1 MIQSIAAFTAAW
13 TYEHEATLKIF
24 RALTDASLAQRVTPE
39 GRSLGELAWHI
50 VQTLGEMPQHAA
62 VPVEAPGEDAPVP
75 ASAGVIAEE
84 FDKAAESVAKVV
96 PATWN
101 DASLG
106 EDVSMYGQTWR
117 KGDVLSSLILHQAH
131 HRGQVT
137 VLMRQAGLM
146 VPGIYGPSREEWAAM
161 GMPAPK

>member
-1 MIQSIAAFTAAW
+1 MIQSIAAFVAAW
-13 TYEHEATLKIF
+13 SYEHEATLKIF

-50 VQTLGEMPQHAA
+50 VQTLGEMPQHAG
-62 VPVEAPGEDAPVP
+62 VPVEAPAEEAPVP

-84 FDKAAESVAKVV
+84 FDDAARSVVKVV

-106 EDVSMYGQTWR
+106 EDVSMYGQTWK

-131 HRGQVT
+131 HRGQMT

>member
-13 TYEHEATLKIF
+13 SYEHEATLKIF
-24 RALTDASLAQRVTPE
+24 RALTDPSLAQRVTPE
-39 GRSLGELAWHI
+39 GRSLGFLAWHI

-62 VPVEAPGEDAPVP
+62 LPVDAPGEDVPVP
-75 ASAGVIAEE
+75 ASAGAIADE
-84 FDKAAESVAKVV
+84 FDKAAKSVAKVV
-96 PATWN
+96 PATWS

-106 EDVSMYGQTWR
+106 DDVSMYGQTWK

-131 HRGQVT
+131 HRGQMT

-146 VPGIYGPSREEWAAM
+146 VPGIYGPAKEEWAAM
-161 GMPAPK
+161 GMPAPQ

>member
-13 TYEHEATLKIF
+13 TYEHEATLEIF

-50 VQTLGEMPQHAA
+50 VQTLGEMPQHAG
-62 VPVEAPGEDAPVP
+62 VPVEAPAEEAPVP

-84 FDKAAESVAKVV
+84 FDDAARSVVKVV

>member
-1 MIQSIAAFTAAW
+1 MIQSIAAFAAAW
-13 TYEHEATLKIF
+13 SYEHEATLKIF

-50 VQTLGEMPQHAA
+50 VQTLGEMPQHAG
-62 VPVEAPGEDAPVP
+62 VPVEAPAEEAPVP

-84 FDKAAESVAKVV
+84 FDDAARSVVKVV

-106 EDVSMYGQTWR
+106 EDVSMYGQTWK

-131 HRGQVT
+131 HRGQMT
-137 VLMRQAGLM
+137 VLMRQAGLR

>member
-1 MIQSIAAFTAAW
+1 MIQSIAAFVAAW
-13 TYEHEATLKIF
+13 SYEHEATLKIF

-50 VQTLGEMPQHAA
+50 VQTLGEMPQHAG
-62 VPVEAPGEDAPVP
+62 VPVEAPAEEAPVP

-84 FDKAAESVAKVV
+84 FDDAARSVVKVV

-106 EDVSMYGQTWR
+106 EDVSMYGQTWK

-131 HRGQVT
+131 HRGQMT

-161 GMPAPK
+161 GMPAPR

>member
-13 TYEHEATLKIF
+13 SYEHEATLKIF

-62 VPVEAPGEDAPVP
+62 VPVEAPGDDAPVP
-75 ASAGVIAEE
+75 ANAGMIAEE
-84 FDKAAESVAKVV
+84 FDKAAKSVAKAV

-106 EDVSMYGQTWR
+106 ESVSMYGQTWR

-131 HRGQVT
+131 HRGQMT
-137 VLMRQAGLM
+137 VLMRQAGLI
-146 VPGIYGPSREEWAAM
+146 VPGVYGPAKEEWAAM